1 LILLDKRIASS
12 RVFLNCL
19 KFFSFKHLFSSKYR
33 AAAAC
38 VVSSETK
45 LPCEMSC
52 FRKSLGLVV
61 YFCVSWLKK
70 SLGLPVYVGFDF
82 YSVSLLT
89 IFIKPTVFDF
99 GWNV

>member
-1 LILLDKRIASS
+1 
-12 RVFLNCL
+12 
-19 KFFSFKHLFSSKYR
+19 
-33 AAAAC
+33 
-38 VVSSETK
+38 
-45 LPCEMSC
+45 MSC

-89 IFIKPTVFDF
+89 IFIKPTVLDF